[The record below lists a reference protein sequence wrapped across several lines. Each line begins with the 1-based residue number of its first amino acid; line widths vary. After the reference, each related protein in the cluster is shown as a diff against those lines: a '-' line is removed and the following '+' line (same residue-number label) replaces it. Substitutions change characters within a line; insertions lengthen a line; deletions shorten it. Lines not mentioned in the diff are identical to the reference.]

1 MAQSFTVRECYES
14 EIPSVKRSEYYKE
27 AHRIIENHY
36 MLLLESVGDAENRD
50 VIIELMI
57 SDKRTG
63 ALKTEFLLTQDNN
76 LSFCS
81 PQQYY
86 TRFEYIYKDL
96 VDKVNFK
103 VDNFKDGKIMMNSLI
118 SCFIPVEY
126 DLALMEGDKMLFKR
140 RCRMHCLFPRATA
153 SKLVKVMQVEPVKDI
168 VSYKPAE
175 KLIWSVDQLSG
186 TPQEWYQKA
195 AVFFEKKEYEQAV
208 IWYTYAASKGH
219 LAAQNVLGICYE
231 NGYGVPQSYEKAVEW
246 YTKAAKQGYATA
258 QCNLGVC
265 YEVGQGVKQ
274 SYEKAVE
281 WYTKAAN
288 QGYAR
293 AQCNL
298 GYCYDMGQ
306 GVKQSYEK
314 AVKWYTKAANQGYA
328 TAQSNLGVC
337 YEKGRGVTQSYE
349 KAVEWYTK
357 AANQGYASAQCNL
370 GYCYEVGQ
378 GVKQSYEKAVEW
390 YTKAANQGYAR
401 AQYNLGLCYEY
412 GRSIPQSYEKAVEWY
427 TKAANQGYAKAQF
440 ILSKLLFKGKGVQK
454 SYLKSVGYFF
464 KAAYNGHEEAV
475 AGLVIVFLVA
485 FFAIIIFINRKD
497 LF

>member
-1 MAQSFTVRECYES
+1 MAQSFTIRECFES
-14 EIPSVKRSEYYKE
+14 EIPSAKRSEYYKE

-50 VIIELMI
+50 VIIEQMI
-57 SDKRTG
+57 SDKRTV

-76 LSFCS
+76 LSFCN

-153 SKLVKVMQVEPVKDI
+153 SKLVKVMQVEPVRDI
-168 VSYKPAE
+168 VSYKTVITN
-175 KLIWSVDQLSG
+175 KSDSQITG
-186 TPQEWYQKA
+186 TPDEWYRKGYD
-195 AVFFEKKEYEQAV
+195 FYKNKYYTQAV
-208 IWYTYAASKGH
+208 EWYTYAAEKGH
-219 LAAQNVLGICYE
+219 KGAQNNLGVCYE
-231 NGYGVPQSYEKAVEW
+231 YGYGVIQSYEKAVEW
-246 YTKAAKQGYATA
+246 YNKAANQNNTAA
-258 QCNLGVC
+258 QCNLGYC
-265 YEVGQGVKQ
+265 YDVGQGVKQ

-288 QGYAR
+288 QGYA
-293 AQCNL
+293 
-298 GYCYDMGQ
+298 
-306 GVKQSYEK
+306 
-314 AVKWYTKAANQGYA
+314 

-337 YEKGRGVTQSYE
+337 YEKGQCVTQSYE

-357 AANQGYASAQCNL
+357 AANQGYATAQCNL
-370 GYCYEVGQ
+370 GYCYKNGQ
-378 GVKQSYEKAVEW
+378 GV
-390 YTKAANQGYAR
+390 
-401 AQYNLGLCYEY
+401 
-412 GRSIPQSYEKAVEWY
+412 PQSYEKAVEWY

-440 ILSKLLFKGKGVQK
+440 NLSKLLFKGKGLQK

-464 KAAYNGHEEAV
+464 KAAYNGHEGAV
-475 AGLVIVFLVA
+475 AVLVVIFLVA

>member
-1 MAQSFTVRECYES
+1 MAQSFTIRECYES
-14 EIPSVKRSEYYKE
+14 EIPSAKRSEYYKE

-50 VIIELMI
+50 VIIEQMI
-57 SDKRTG
+57 SDKRTV

-76 LSFCS
+76 LSFCN

-153 SKLVKVMQVEPVKDI
+153 SKLVKVMQVEPVRDI
-168 VSYKPAE
+168 VSYKTVITN
-175 KLIWSVDQLSG
+175 KSDSQITG
-186 TPQEWYQKA
+186 TPDEWYRKGYD
-195 AVFFEKKEYEQAV
+195 FYKNKY
-208 IWYTYAASKGH
+208 YT
-219 LAAQNVLGICYE
+219 Q
-231 NGYGVPQSYEKAVEW
+231 AVEW
-246 YTKAAKQGYATA
+246 YTKAANQNNTAA
-258 QCNLGVC
+258 QCNLGYC
-265 YEVGQGVKQ
+265 YDVGQGVKQ

-288 QGYAR
+288 QGYAT

-298 GYCYDMGQ
+298 GYCYKNGQ
-306 GVKQSYEK
+306 GVP
-314 AVKWYTKAANQGYA
+314 
-328 TAQSNLGVC
+328 
-337 YEKGRGVTQSYE
+337 QSYE

-357 AANQGYASAQCNL
+357 AAEQGHATAQCNL
-370 GYCYEVGQ
+370 GNCYKNGQ
-378 GVKQSYEKAVEW
+378 GV
-390 YTKAANQGYAR
+390 
-401 AQYNLGLCYEY
+401 
-412 GRSIPQSYEKAVEWY
+412 PQSYEKAVEWY

-440 ILSKLLFKGKGVQK
+440 NLSKLLFKGKGLQK

-464 KAAYNGHEEAV
+464 KAAYNGYEGAV
-475 AGLVIVFLVA
+475 AVLVVIFLVA

>member
-1 MAQSFTVRECYES
+1 MAQSFTIRECYES
-14 EIPSVKRSEYYKE
+14 EIPSAKRSEYYKE

-50 VIIELMI
+50 VIIEQMI
-57 SDKRTG
+57 SDKRTV

-76 LSFCS
+76 LSFCN

-126 DLALMEGDKMLFKR
+126 DLALMEGDKTLFKR

-153 SKLVKVMQVEPVKDI
+153 SKLVKVMQVEPVRDI
-168 VSYKPAE
+168 VSYKTVITN
-175 KLIWSVDQLSG
+175 KSDSQITG
-186 TPQEWYQKA
+186 TPDEWYRKGYD
-195 AVFFEKKEYEQAV
+195 FYKNKYYTQAV
-208 IWYTYAASKGH
+208 EWYTYAAEKGH
-219 LAAQNVLGICYE
+219 KGAQNNLGVCYE
-231 NGYGVPQSYEKAVEW
+231 YGYGVIQSYEKAVEW
-246 YTKAAKQGYATA
+246 YTKAANQNNTAA
-258 QCNLGVC
+258 QCNLGYC
-265 YEVGQGVKQ
+265 YDVGQGVKQ

-288 QGYAR
+288 QGYA
-293 AQCNL
+293 
-298 GYCYDMGQ
+298 
-306 GVKQSYEK
+306 
-314 AVKWYTKAANQGYA
+314 

-337 YEKGRGVTQSYE
+337 YEKGQGVTQSYE

-357 AANQGYASAQCNL
+357 AANQGYATAQCNL
-370 GYCYEVGQ
+370 GNCYKNGQ
-378 GVKQSYEKAVEW
+378 GV
-390 YTKAANQGYAR
+390 
-401 AQYNLGLCYEY
+401 
-412 GRSIPQSYEKAVEWY
+412 PQSYEKAVEWY

-440 ILSKLLFKGKGVQK
+440 NLSKLLFKGKGLQK

-464 KAAYNGHEEAV
+464 KAAYNGYEGAV
-475 AGLVIVFLVA
+475 AVLVVIFLVA

>member
-1 MAQSFTVRECYES
+1 MLLLLLFNVSLSMAQSFTVRECFES
-14 EIPSVKRSEYYKE
+14 EIPSAKRAEYYKE

-50 VIIELMI
+50 VIIEQMI
-57 SDKRTG
+57 SDKRTC

-175 KLIWSVDQLSG
+175 KVIWSVDQLSG

-195 AVFFEKKEYEQAV
+195 VVFFEKKEYEQAV

-231 NGYGVPQSYEKAVEW
+231 FGYGVPQSYENAVEWYTKAAEQGHDSAQCNLGYCYRNGYGVPQSDEKAVEWYTKAANQGHARAQCSLGYCYNVGEGVPQSYEKAVEW
-246 YTKAAKQGYATA
+246 YTKAAVQGYAIA
-258 QCNLGVC
+258 QYNLGYC
-265 YEVGQGVKQ
+265 YNVGQGVPQ

-281 WYTKAAN
+281 WYTKAAE
-288 QGYAR
+288 QEH
-293 AQCNL
+293 
-298 GYCYDMGQ
+298 D
-306 GVKQSYEK
+306 
-314 AVKWYTKAANQGYA
+314 
-328 TAQSNLGVC
+328 
-337 YEKGRGVTQSYE
+337 
-349 KAVEWYTK
+349 
-357 AANQGYASAQCNL
+357 SAQCNL
-370 GYCYEVGQ
+370 GYCYENGY
-378 GVKQSYEKAVEW
+378 GV
-390 YTKAANQGYAR
+390 
-401 AQYNLGLCYEY
+401 
-412 GRSIPQSYEKAVEWY
+412 PQSYEKAVEWY

-454 SYLKSVGYFF
+454 SYLKSVGYYF
-464 KAAYNGHEEAV
+464 KAAYNGHEGAFAV
-475 AGLVIVFLVA
+475 LLVIFLVA

>member
-1 MAQSFTVRECYES
+1 MAQAFIIRECFES
-14 EIPSVKRSEYYKE
+14 EIPSAKRAEYYKE

-36 MLLLESVGDAENRD
+36 MLLLESIGDAENRD
-50 VIIELMI
+50 VIIEQMI
-57 SDKRTG
+57 SDKRTV

-76 LSFCS
+76 LSFCN

-153 SKLVKVMQVEPVKDI
+153 SKLVKVMQVEPVRDI
-168 VSYKPAE
+168 VSYKTVITN
-175 KLIWSVDQLSG
+175 KSDSQITG
-186 TPQEWYQKA
+186 TPDEWYRKGYD
-195 AVFFEKKEYEQAV
+195 FYKNKYYTQAV
-208 IWYTYAASKGH
+208 EWYTYAAEKGH
-219 LAAQNVLGICYE
+219 KGAQNNLGVCYE
-231 NGYGVPQSYEKAVEW
+231 YGYGVIQSYEKAVEW
-246 YTKAAKQGYATA
+246 YTKAANQNNTAA
-258 QCNLGVC
+258 QCNLGYC
-265 YEVGQGVKQ
+265 YDVGQGVKQ

-293 AQCNL
+293 AQC
-298 GYCYDMGQ
+298 Y
-306 GVKQSYEK
+306 
-314 AVKWYTKAANQGYA
+314 
-328 TAQSNLGVC
+328 
-337 YEKGRGVTQSYE
+337 
-349 KAVEWYTK
+349 
-357 AANQGYASAQCNL
+357 L

-390 YTKAANQGYAR
+390 YTKAANQGYAT
-401 AQYNLGLCYEY
+401 AQSNLGVCYEKRQGVTQSY
-412 GRSIPQSYEKAVEWY
+412 EKAVEWYTKAANQGYATAQCNLGYCYKNGQGVPQSYEKAVEWY

-440 ILSKLLFKGKGVQK
+440 NLSKLLFKGKGLQK

-464 KAAYNGHEEAV
+464 KAAYNGYEGAV
-475 AGLVIVFLVA
+475 AVLVVIFLVA